1 MADLADGQR
10 VGDGVHRLV
19 HGQALLQH
27 GDDDLGGQR
36 REDVGLDAA
45 AQAVG
50 EDEDVGI
57 LRVDDF
63 DLVAAELLAV
73 LIEGFPRNVYVHHHT
88 RPSPLLMIMFFR
100 CVSVALVSA
109 VVSPRSEAISCAA
122 IICLSMTFW
131 AMFMVSTRS
140 W

>member
-1 MADLADGQR
+1 MPHLAHREG
-10 VGDGVHRLV
+10 VNDGVHRILQGGAGLH
-19 HGQALLQH
+19 HG
-27 GDDDLGGQR
+27 GDDLGGQGGQN
-36 REDVGLDAA
+36 VGLDAA